1 MIKESKYSNKKFT
14 SLENRNTIPDCYNEF
29 FSNYLTENYFG
40 YNNGDILELIE
51 PTRHS
56 NQWLLIKQ
64 NTFIKIEFNA

>member
-40 YNNGDILELIE
+40 YNNGDI
-51 PTRHS
+51 
-56 NQWLLIKQ
+56 
-64 NTFIKIEFNA
+64 F

>member
-1 MIKESKYSNKKFT
+1 MIKESKNSNKEFT
-14 SLENRNTIPDCYNEF
+14 SLENGNTIPDCYNEF

-56 NQWLLIKQ
+56 YQWL
-64 NTFIKIEFNA
+64 